1 MNYGRQG
8 IKQKKKL
15 LNSAATRLRTKLGV
29 FAIKF
34 LLILAIAFVVSG
46 SCLALGSIQGI
57 ISSAPD
63 ISTIDVSP
71 DGFATKIYDGEGTE
85 IQTLATTGSNRISV
99 DIENVPLEL
108 QHAFVAIEDERF
120 YEHNGI
126 DIKGIMR
133 AAYNTLS
140 GGGLSQGASTLTQQL
155 LKNNVFNAYNET
167 DIEKIKRKVQEQYL
181 AIKLETYMSKED
193 ILENYLNTINLGNGY
208 YGVQAAANGY
218 FGKDVSELTLSES
231 AVIASITQN
240 PTKLNPLKYP
250 QENQERQQ
258 KVLRNMLKHEFITQE
273 EYQEALDDDVYARVE
288 GLDIATGSSTYS
300 YFVDTLIEQLIDDLM
315 TQKGYTETQATNLI
329 YKGGLQVYSTQDTT
343 MQEIADT
350 TINDPSFYPSSTE
363 FSINYALSVKNAE
376 GKITNYSHSTMQTW
390 YQSVMGNYNFSL
402 TQTNEETAQQYVDE
416 YREAMTADGQTVV
429 AESLNYIIQPQL
441 SFSLIDHHTGYVK
454 VLVGGRGDKA
464 GNRTLNRATDSPRQ
478 PGSSIKPLAAYG
490 PGLDTGAITLATAI
504 DDSPYYYSSGQLV
517 KNFTAGEY
525 RGLMSVREALY
536 RSQNVPAVKVLTLIT
551 PQVGYNYLE
560 KFGISTLVS
569 PQKAINGSHD
579 IVQPLALGGM
589 TLGVT
594 NVDMSAAYAAIANHG
609 TYTKPV
615 YYTAVYDNKGNLILD
630 NSATETHT
638 VLKEQTAWL
647 LTSALQS
654 VVTEGTGGSA
664 ALSNQPVAG
673 KTGTTNN
680 ETDKWFCGFTP
691 YYAASIWLGYD
702 DNSKVLSKSINH
714 TKIWKTIMEQ
724 IHAGLS
730 TGTFPQPDGIVSLQ
744 VCSQSGKLAVDGLC
758 DADPRGS
765 QVVTEYFSSD
775 NVPTETCDTH
785 VKVTICNDSGD
796 IASVGCTNTSTR
808 VYIKKSASNSLSGS
822 GDGAAY
828 NTYDAEYAITDEKL
842 SKLCSLH
849 NGSSAIKPGST
860 EPATSD
866 KGTNENTS
874 TPSNETG
881 SSNGNTS
888 SGNNQS
894 SSNTQNPTSG
904 SRQSTNS
911 GNQTTR

>member
-34 LLILAIAFVVSG
+34 LLILAIALVVSG
-46 SCLALGSIQGI
+46 SCLVLGSVQGI

-71 DGFATKIYDGEGTE
+71 DGFATKIYDSDGDE
-85 IQTLATTGSNRISV
+85 IQTLSTTGSNRISV
-99 DIENVPLEL
+99 EIENVPLEL

-218 FGKDVSELTLSES
+218 FGKDVSELTLSEC

-250 QENQERQQ
+250 EDNQERQQ

-273 EYQEALDDDVYARVE
+273 EYDEALADDVYARVE

-329 YKGGLQVYSTQDTT
+329 YKGGLQVYSTQDTS
-343 MQEIADT
+343 MQEIADS

-363 FSINYALSVKNAE
+363 FSINYALSVKNSE
-376 GKITNYSHSTMQTW
+376 GKIINYSHSTMQTW
-390 YQSVMGNYNFSL
+390 YQTEMGNYNFSL
-402 TQTNEETAQQYVDE
+402 TQTSEETAQQYVDQ
-416 YREAMTADGQTVV
+416 YREAMTANGETVI
-429 AESLNYIIQPQL
+429 AESLTYVIQPQL
-441 SFSLIDHHTGYVK
+441 SFSLIDQHTGYVK
-454 VLVGGRGDKA
+454 VLVGGRGDKS
-464 GNRTLNRATDSPRQ
+464 GNRTLNRATDSARQ

-490 PGLDTGAITLATAI
+490 PALDTGAITLASAI
-504 DDSPYYYSSGQLV
+504 DDAPYYYSNGQLV

-525 RGLMSVREALY
+525 RGLMTVREALY

-569 PQKAINGSHD
+569 PQKAINGNHD

-594 NVDMSAAYAAIANHG
+594 NIDMTAAYAAIANKG
-609 TYTKPV
+609 TYIKPV

-630 NSATETHT
+630 NSANETHT

-647 LTSALQS
+647 LTDGLES
-654 VVTEGTGGSA
+654 VVKQGTGTAA

-673 KTGTTNN
+673 KTGTTNS

-691 YYAASIWLGYD
+691 YYTASIWIGYD
-702 DNSKVLSKSINH
+702 DNSRVLSKSINH

-724 IHAGLS
+724 IHEGLPAGS
-730 TGTFPQPDGIVSLQ
+730 FEQPEGIVSLQ
-744 VCSQSGKLAVDGLC
+744 VCSQSGKLAVEGLC

-765 QVVTEYFSSD
+765 QVITEYFSSD
-775 NVPTETCDTH
+775 NLPTEECDTH

-796 IASVGCTNTSTR
+796 IASVGCTNISTR
-808 VYIKKSASNSLSGS
+808 IYIKKSSSNSLSGS
-822 GDGAAY
+822 DDGAY
-828 NTYDAEYAITDEKL
+828 STFDAEYAITDEKL
-842 SKLCSLH
+842 SKLCALH
-849 NGSSAIKPGST
+849 SGSTTKPGNT
-860 EPATSD
+860 TTTTPA
-866 KGTNENTS
+866 GTTTGNGNNQQNT
-874 TPSNETG
+874 TTQPTDN
-881 SSNGNTS
+881 SSNSSSQNNSGSQGNSTSGGNTS
-888 SGNNQS
+888 ASQGNRNNQ
-894 SSNTQNPTSG
+894 
-904 SRQSTNS
+904 
-911 GNQTTR
+911 